1 MGTKGSSHCGSE
13 GKPSHPLTAQELGFS
28 QMFFLR
34 KFIGKFQNNSLV
46 LCVFRQRWFTF
57 EGRGRCRGS
66 ITLQTR
72 SRLFPEQG
80 LCPPLCR
87 LCSSLGWSSQ
97 VPWEPLL
104 WQIPFGFKGPR
115 EGRRGHLAWSP
126 QSPTLRVTCRLPWRE
141 PEPNPKQAAP
151 VPPIVC
157 GPGVFSQLTCLQVE
171 RCEKLET
178 KMVSTEWE
186 RAFLY
191 RKEGNTSV
199 GFYFS
204 PPLHPKNT
212 KRLSVF
218 NANVGFKSLRFGL
231 TLQKKKKIWQA
242 FRYDAEKLFSP
253 QFMVCICKAK
263 GWWTE

>member
-1 MGTKGSSHCGSE
+1 MPRQHCSADTQLFVPRAGPVPSALPALQLPGLILSSPPGATFVADSIWFQRALR
-13 GKPSHPLTAQELGFS
+13 GVAGPLGVIPPISHVKSDL
-28 QMFFLR
+28 
-34 KFIGKFQNNSLV
+34 
-46 LCVFRQRWFTF
+46 
-57 EGRGRCRGS
+57 
-66 ITLQTR
+66 
-72 SRLFPEQG
+72 
-80 LCPPLCR
+80 
-87 LCSSLGWSSQ
+87 
-97 VPWEPLL
+97 
-104 WQIPFGFKGPR
+104 
-115 EGRRGHLAWSP
+115 
-126 QSPTLRVTCRLPWRE
+126 
-141 PEPNPKQAAP
+141 QAALAGASAQP
-151 VPPIVC
+151 QTGCPCSPIVC